1 MERKEEEDSGLGG
14 FSREMDTRTFLKSA
28 FLWLNLI
35 LSLFFCSGSVQ
46 SRVDHKEKQRQ
57 PFSPTSTRQ
66 MDITT
71 PITTVPMV
79 TPSNPT
85 TSTSPVMNP
94 SSTPGGQ
101 GSASPALVNP
111 ASTASPLPLT
121 RSWCVASQAA
131 SQIALQV
138 ALDYAC
144 GYGGADCSAI
154 QPSGSCY
161 EPSTV
166 RDHASYAFNDY
177 FQKNPVPAS
186 CNFGGTA
193 VITSTDPSSGAC
205 QYASTSTSSSVLNTT
220 STSGASVFGTSPP
233 ISSSS
238 FSFMHV
244 SYALPFIISTIT
256 LPLLL
261 PHEASLL
268 CYPQ

>member
-1 MERKEEEDSGLGG
+1 SGL
-14 FSREMDTRTFLKSA
+14 
-28 FLWLNLI
+28 I
-35 LSLFFCSGSVQ
+35 Q

-57 PFSPTSTRQ
+57 PFSPISTRQ

-71 PITTVPMV
+71 PLTTIPTVA
-79 TPSNPT
+79 PSNPT
-85 TSTSPVMNP
+85 TST

-101 GSASPALVNP
+101 GSASPAVMNP
-111 ASTASPLPLT
+111 TSTASPSPLT

-144 GYGGADCSAI
+144 GYGGADCLAI

-161 EPSTV
+161 VPNTV

-193 VITSTDPSSGAC
+193 VITSSDPSPGSGSSAC

-220 STSGASVFGTSPP
+220 SGISVFGTSPP
-233 ISSSS
+233 ISSSTS
-238 FSFMHV
+238 SFMHV
-244 SYALPFIISTIT
+244 SYALSFIISAIT

-261 PHEASLL
+261 PHEAYVS
-268 CYPQ
+268 C